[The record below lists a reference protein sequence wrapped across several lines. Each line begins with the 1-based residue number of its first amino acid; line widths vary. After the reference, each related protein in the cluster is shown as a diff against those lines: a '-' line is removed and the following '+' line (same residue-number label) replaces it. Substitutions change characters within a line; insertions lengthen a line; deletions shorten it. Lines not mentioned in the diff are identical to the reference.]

1 MKLTDDTVTP
11 IPPIITGGVYEFRR
25 PGGGVE
31 GPDGKIRG
39 VFRRFGYADERL
51 TDNGEDMA
59 AWKLIA
65 RPYSEEEIDT
75 RIQTA
80 IQEALSGISPATG
93 KPKRK
98 YTRRQDS
105 ENGSAE

>member
-1 MKLTDDTVTP
+1 MNR
-11 IPPIITGGVYEFRR
+11 I
-25 PGGGVE
+25 E

-65 RPYSEEEIDT
+65 RPYSEEESDT